1 MSGPVREC
9 QNGGALQEGP
19 CATLGQTLLIG
30 HRSRQGQSFPGQAQR
45 IVCGLA
51 ERDGALSSHSGGN
64 QISVLVDTC
73 PGECTETSF
82 SKHFDSTHRS
92 EIGL

>member
-9 QNGGALQEGP
+9 QNGGALHEGP
-19 CATLGQTLLIG
+19 CATLGQMLLIG

-51 ERDGALSSHSGGN
+51 ERAGTLSSHFGGN
-64 QISVLVDTC
+64 NISVLAETC
-73 PGECTETSF
+73 PGERTEV
-82 SKHFDSTHRS
+82 
-92 EIGL
+92 